1 MAQHPVIRAACRME
15 DCFLG
20 GGGGVKRGVG
30 ISTVQKATTA
40 VM

>member
-20 GGGGVKRGVG
+20 GGGVKRGVG